1 MNINENDNYD
11 YNEYDIGNNYI
22 HITANNY
29 FNEGDYSN
37 AILLY
42 DELLKIL
49 INDKIISNI
58 YSNKSACYLM
68 LKKYVNALENALFAI
83 KYNITNSKAWG
94 RIGWAYKGLKKKKK
108 SFKAFNIANK
118 LNPNNISYKN
128 EIYYYTLKNIN
139 NKNIINIFKSS
150 TNIINKLSNKD
161 IKNKIL
167 MNIFTPNKLLNDTI
181 ILNLI
186 DNIINEINN

>member
-1 MNINENDNYD
+1 MNINNNENYD
-11 YNEYDIGNNYI
+11 YNEYNISNEYI

-42 DELLKIL
+42 DELLKTL
-49 INDKIISNI
+49 INNKIISNI

-68 LKKYVNALENALFAI
+68 LKNYVHALENALFAV

-94 RIGWAYKGLKKKKK
+94 RIGWAYKGLKEKTK
-108 SFKAFNIANK
+108 SLKAFNIANR
-118 LNPNNISYKN
+118 LNPTNINYKN
-128 EIYYYTLKNIN
+128 EIYYYTIKNIN
-139 NKNIINIFKSS
+139 NKNLLEIFKSS

-161 IKNKIL
+161 IKNKIW
-167 MNIFTPNKLLNDTI
+167 MNIFTPTKLLNDTS

-186 DNIINEINN
+186 DTIIDEINN

>member
-1 MNINENDNYD
+1 MNINDNEND
-11 YNEYDIGNNYI
+11 NEYDIGNNYI

-29 FNEGDYSN
+29 FNEGDYIN
-37 AILLY
+37 ALLLY
-42 DELLKIL
+42 NELLKTV
-49 INDKIISNI
+49 INNKIISNI

-68 LKKYVNALENALFAI
+68 LKNYLPALENSLFAI

-94 RIGWAYKGLKKKKK
+94 RIGWAYKGLKEKTK
-108 SFKAFNIANK
+108 SLKAFNIANR
-118 LNPNNISYKN
+118 LNPTNINYKN

-139 NKNIINIFKSS
+139 NKNLLDIFKSS

-161 IKNKIL
+161 IKNKVL
-167 MNIFTPNKLLNDTI
+167 MNIFTPNKLLNDTS

-186 DNIINEINN
+186 DTIINEINN